1 MDCSEK
7 NKRTKVDES
16 GAYTSSSNQDTDE
29 AETFKEVR
37 PEGQKKAK
45 ARMRGK
51 EKGKVIPQSPL
62 GSQPDEDMVLFHDAM
77 LKRASALE
85 KTAEASKEQVRMDK
99 IKNYMQQLD
108 KDTSNMSPAILK
120 LHEQLLENLAKELFP
135 SSDN

>member
-1 MDCSEK
+1 MVCSEK

-16 GAYTSSSNQDTDE
+16 GAYTSSSNQ
-29 AETFKEVR
+29 ETGEGDSFKEVR
-37 PEGQKKAK
+37 PEGQKKTK
-45 ARMRGK
+45 ARMR
-51 EKGKVIPQSPL
+51 EKGKGKALPQSPV
-62 GSQPDEDMVLFHDAM
+62 GSSPDEDMVLFHDAM

-120 LHEQLLENLAKELFP
+120 LHKQLLQNLAKELFP